1 MRQKTVLQA
10 VTRYFSR
17 YIFWQIRKKE
27 NYTDKMLSNEVKIK
41 TDNVNSQELMI
52 PNMDA
57 NFSNLIFRRDLIK
70 QNLLS
75 NTMRRFVKKK
85 SPNPHYFIIIFFI
98 INMISMNLFH
108 IRLWL
113 EIYPLTY
120 SPVWKSPLAWTVV
133 QLLPS
138 WGIIVSKH

>member
-1 MRQKTVLQA
+1 
-10 VTRYFSR
+10 
-17 YIFWQIRKKE
+17 
-27 NYTDKMLSNEVKIK
+27 MLSNEVKIK

-85 SPNPHYFIIIFFI
+85 KVQIHIISLLYF
-98 INMISMNLFH
+98 L
-108 IRLWL
+108 
-113 EIYPLTY
+113 
-120 SPVWKSPLAWTVV
+120 
-133 QLLPS
+133 
-138 WGIIVSKH
+138 

>member
-1 MRQKTVLQA
+1 
-10 VTRYFSR
+10 
-17 YIFWQIRKKE
+17 
-27 NYTDKMLSNEVKIK
+27 MLSNEVKIK

-120 SPVWKSPLAWTVV
+120 SPV
-133 QLLPS
+133 
-138 WGIIVSKH
+138 